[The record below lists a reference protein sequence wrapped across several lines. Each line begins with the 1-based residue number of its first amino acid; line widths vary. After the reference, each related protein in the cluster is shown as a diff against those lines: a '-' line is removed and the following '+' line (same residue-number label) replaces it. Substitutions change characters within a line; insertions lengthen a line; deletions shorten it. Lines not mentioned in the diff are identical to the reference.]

1 MKNIIQLIKI
11 VKPLLPHMILTIIL
25 GTLGY
30 LSISAISLF
39 GGMAVLQIGGFET
52 FSSLAI
58 LITMIIVAG
67 LLRAIFRLS
76 EQYCTHYIAFRI
88 LAIIRDKIFSIARA
102 LSPRQLQQF
111 QKGEFMNIV
120 TKDVELLEVF
130 YAHTIAP
137 VCIGIL
143 STIVYVVIF
152 SFLHPLYGVLAFFSY
167 LLIGYAVPK
176 VVYNMGG
183 DAAENYRTQFGA
195 LSSFLMDS
203 LKGIKE
209 LIIFRHQK
217 ETLNVIDQYS
227 GDLNTSTKRLKIHE
241 GILKSLTDTAL
252 YFSVFSQIAL
262 SVFLYQ
268 NGSVN
273 GPIALLAILL
283 LFSSFGPSLALSQ
296 LSASLVHTFASAKRV
311 MRVLQVKPEVE
322 VNGTKIINE
331 INTIRFEDV
340 SFGYDESNLLY
351 SNVNAEWRKGEIVAI
366 KGANGTGKSTLIDLL
381 LKNLPVMSGTIKI
394 NGECADTFE
403 ANTFRK
409 QFSTV
414 DTNTIVFSD
423 TLRRNITM
431 FQDKYDDEA
440 IKIACEK
447 AGFQEF
453 IDSLPNGLDTYM
465 QEYAANISSGQ
476 LQRLALARL
485 FLKNSSVFILDE
497 PTSNL
502 DTINERFILQSI
514 KEHAHDKIIIIIS
527 HDDNVFAI
535 ANKVYKIDNNKIE
548 VA

>member
-1 MKNIIQLIKI
+1 MKNIIQLVKI
-11 VKPLLPHMILTIIL
+11 IKPLLPHMILTIIL

-30 LSISAISLF
+30 LSISAISLV
-39 GGMAVLQIGGFET
+39 GGMAVIQIAGFKT
-52 FSSLAI
+52 FSSLTI
-58 LITMIIVAG
+58 LITIIILAG

-88 LAIIRDKIFSIARA
+88 LAIIRDKIFSIART
-102 LSPRQLQQF
+102 LSPRQLQEF

-143 STIVYVVIF
+143 STVIYVILF
-152 SFLHPLYGVLAFFSY
+152 SFLHPFYGVLAFLSY
-167 LLIGYAVPK
+167 LLIGYVVPK
-176 VVYNMGG
+176 IVYHMGG
-183 DAAENYRTQFGA
+183 AAAENYRTQFGE
-195 LSSFLMDS
+195 LSNFLMDS

-217 ETLNVIDQYS
+217 ETLNKIDHFS
-227 GDLNTSTKRLKIHE
+227 EDLNASTKQLKIHE
-241 GILKSLTDTAL
+241 GILKSLTDGAL
-252 YFSVFSQIAL
+252 YFSVFFQIVL
-262 SVFLYQ
+262 SIYLYQ
-268 NGSVN
+268 NDSVS

-311 MRVLQVKPEVE
+311 MKVLQVKPEVE
-322 VNGTKIINE
+322 VNGTESISE
-331 INTIRFEDV
+331 INTIHFEDV

-351 SNVNAEWRKGEIVAI
+351 SDVNMEWNKGEIIGI
-366 KGANGTGKSTLIDLL
+366 KGSNGTGKSTLIDLL
-381 LKNLPVMSGTIKI
+381 LKNLPTMSGTIKI
-394 NGECADTFE
+394 NNECTSLFE
-403 ANTFRK
+403 ANNFRK

-423 TLRRNITM
+423 TLRRNITI
-431 FQDKYDDEA
+431 FQDKYDDET
-440 IKIACEK
+440 IRIACKK
-447 AGFQEF
+447 AGLQEF
-453 IDSLPNGLDTYM
+453 IESLPKGLDTYM

-476 LQRLALARL
+476 LQRLALARM

-502 DTINERFILQSI
+502 DTINESLILRSI
-514 KEHAHDKIIIIIS
+514 QNHAHDKIIIIIS
-527 HDDNVFAI
+527 HDDNVLSI
-535 ANKVYKIDNNKIE
+535 ADKVYKINNNKIE
-548 VA
+548 IA